1 MQLRNWKEIF
11 HVESSRNPHISCTSG
26 VRRGPCPG
34 DTRLGFDDEECSAKY
49 KIAQKDGSA
58 KSVKW
63 NDFRKAQCGADA
75 TAEPDVSMDTE
86 EEPEKATVAAPTG
99 VQFPKAISAKYSSES
114 AGKGRLHTCVD
125 AYHQNKANNTLGSL
139 KWIQKGGGYYSLC
152 NTKLKASS

>member
-1 MQLRNWKEIF
+1 M
-11 HVESSRNPHISCTSG
+11 SSRATIFTSLAF
-26 VRRGPCPG
+26 
-34 DTRLGFDDEECSAKY
+34 LGSVAIFAAATPASALTMKECSAKY

-75 TAEPDVSMDTE
+75 TAEPDVSMDAD
-86 EEPEKATVAAPTG
+86 EEPEKATVAAPKG
-99 VQFPKAISAKYSSES
+99 VMFPKAISAKYSSES

-152 NTKLKASS
+152 NTKLKAAS

>member
-1 MQLRNWKEIF
+1 M
-11 HVESSRNPHISCTSG
+11 SSRAAILTSLAL
-26 VRRGPCPG
+26 
-34 DTRLGFDDEECSAKY
+34 LGSVAVFAVAAPASALTMKECSAKY

-75 TAEPDVSMDTE
+75 TAEPAVSMDTE
-86 EEPEKATVAAPTG
+86 EEPEKATVAAPKG
-99 VQFPKAISAKYSSES
+99 VQFPKAIAAKYSSES

>member
-1 MQLRNWKEIF
+1 M
-11 HVESSRNPHISCTSG
+11 SSRAAILTSLAL
-26 VRRGPCPG
+26 
-34 DTRLGFDDEECSAKY
+34 LGSVAALALATPASALTMKECSAKY

-86 EEPEKATVAAPTG
+86 EEPEKATVAAPKG